1 LLKTPPAGSYPSSNL
16 KAGSASTDVTIPVFF
31 NDGPGGY
38 YADALRIGDFSE
50 NVPPAAATAADPNAP
65 YRQAYADPD
74 DVFRR
79 AAGGLAAV
87 GGYSGTIEG
96 LPMGQGSTEKASNRP
111 VLLNRPFR
119 SVAEMGAAFRG
130 SPWKHLSFF
139 LPETADAALLDVFC
153 LTEAPPL
160 AEVTAVPL
168 VAGKVNLNT
177 LQEPVLRA
185 MLAGA
190 LKDEL
195 GGAALSAGALG
206 EAGRAAA
213 ALVDHTSGTKPWL
226 GPLANNAE
234 LAGRLFGRDLVS
246 IGTADAV
253 YTSTVYRTV
262 TEPGRN
268 ADMQASKDRV
278 EWHFSGYSADLGV
291 GVLAA
296 SKDRKT
302 QRLRESALRALAD
315 GGQTRVW
322 NLMFD
327 LVVQTGGFP
336 RTAGAL
342 NEFVREAESRLWV
355 FVAIDRSTGEIL
367 EQQTEWVSN

>member
-1 LLKTPPAGSYPSSNL
+1 MGQGATA
-16 KAGSASTDVTIPVFF
+16 V
-31 NDGPGGY
+31 
-38 YADALRIGDFSE
+38 
-50 NVPPAAATAADPNAP
+50 ATAA
-65 YRQAYADPD
+65 
-74 DVFRR
+74 
-79 AAGGLAAV
+79 
-87 GGYSGTIEG
+87 
-96 LPMGQGSTEKASNRP
+96 ASNRP

-130 SPWKHLSFF
+130 TPWKHIAFF
-139 LPETADAALLDVFC
+139 QPETADAALLDVFC

-160 AEVTAVPL
+160 DSVASTPL

-177 LQEPVLRA
+177 FQEPVLRA
-185 MLAGA
+185 LLSGA

-195 GGAALSAGALG
+195 GTATLSAGALG

-213 ALVDHTSGTKPWL
+213 ALLDRTTGTKPWL

-234 LAGRLFGRDLVS
+234 LAGRLFGKDLVTV
-246 IGTADAV
+246 GTSDSV
-253 YTSTVYRTV
+253 YTSTVYRT
-262 TEPGRN
+262 TTAPNRN
-268 ADMQASKDRV
+268 ADMQASRDRV
-278 EWHFSGYSADLGV
+278 DWHFSGYSADLGV

-327 LVVQTGGFP
+327 LVVQSGGFP
-336 RTAGAL
+336 RTARSL
-342 NEFVREAESRLWV
+342 NEFVREGEVRLWV
-355 FVAIDRSTGEIL
+355 FVAIDRLSGDIL